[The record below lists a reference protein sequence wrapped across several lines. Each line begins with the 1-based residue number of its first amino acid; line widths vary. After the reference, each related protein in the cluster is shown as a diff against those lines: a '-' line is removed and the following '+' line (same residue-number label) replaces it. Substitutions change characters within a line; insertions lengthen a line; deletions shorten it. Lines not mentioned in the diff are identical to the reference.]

1 MTERGFEQ
9 VEGRPA
15 PALAPY
21 IERYLGYRMTGFEPG
36 IHVGMPGS
44 SLTFIVSFENP
55 IDLVSMPDPTQTPAA
70 IFGAIGGLAAGPA
83 QIRHDG
89 NQHGV
94 ALDVTA
100 LGARALFR
108 MPASALA
115 WAVVEPADVLG
126 SAGAELVERLNLA
139 AGWVERFAVID
150 EVLLRIL
157 AQPEPVTAELSQ
169 AWYRLRASEGA
180 VSVAE
185 VAHEVGWSRRHLS
198 EQFRAEFGL
207 TPKVTARIMRFE
219 RATHLLK
226 RPGGCALADVAAIC
240 GYSDQAHLTRE
251 WRTLAGTTPAAWL
264 VAEQLPFVQDD
275 DVLVG
280 GG

>member
-1 MTERGFEQ
+1 VTERGFEQ

-21 IERYLGYRMTGFEPG
+21 IERYLGYRMAGFEPG

-44 SLTFIVSFENP
+44 SLTFIVSFDAP
-55 IDLVSMPDPTQTPAA
+55 IDLVGMPDPAQSPAA

-126 SAGAELVERLNLA
+126 SDGAELVERLNLA
-139 AGWVERFAVID
+139 AGWEERFSVID
-150 EVLLRIL
+150 EVLLRVL
-157 AQPEPVTAELSQ
+157 TEPAPAPAEVRR
-169 AWYRLRASEGA
+169 AWQRLRASEGSI
-180 VSVAE
+180 SVAE
-185 VAHEVGWSRRHLS
+185 LADEIGWSRRHLS
-198 EQFRAEFGL
+198 QQFRAEFGI

-219 RATHLLK
+219 RATQLLK
-226 RPGGCALADVAAIC
+226 RPGGCALVDVAAAC

-251 WRTLAGTTPAAWL
+251 WRSLAGTTPAAWL
-264 VAEQLPFVQDD
+264 AAEQLPFVQDD
-275 DVLVG
+275 EPVG
-280 GG
+280 GRS